1 MNWYFFSAA
10 IIAFVVGLFHTIL
23 GEVLVFRKMR
33 RESFIPTY
41 GGNILKESNVRILW
55 STWHALTIFGW
66 GMAFLLFW
74 LSWHTSGSYSYSL
87 LENAIAASML
97 GGSVLVLIGTK
108 GMHPGWFGLLSVA
121 ILIWIGS

>member
-1 MNWYFFSAA
+1 MNWYFFSAG

-23 GEVLVFRKMR
+23 GEVLVFKKMR
-33 RESFIPTY
+33 SESIIPTY

-74 LSWHTSGSYSYSL
+74 LSFRSSRSYTYSF
-87 LENAIAASML
+87 LENTVASSML
-97 GGSVLVLIGTK
+97 VGSALVLVGTK
-108 GMHPGWFGLLSVA
+108 GRHPGWVGLLSVA
-121 ILIWIGS
+121 ILIWIGA